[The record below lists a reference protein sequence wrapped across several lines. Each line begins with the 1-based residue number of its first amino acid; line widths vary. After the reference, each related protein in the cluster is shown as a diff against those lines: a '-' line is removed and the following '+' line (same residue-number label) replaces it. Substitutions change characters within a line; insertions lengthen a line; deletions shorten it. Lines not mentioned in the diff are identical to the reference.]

1 MTWVAVVLGVTL
13 GLGMALVA
21 SWIGARTPTLEARVA
36 PFVRS
41 SLADE
46 ERRRSVTVT
55 PFPTAERLLAPAVR
69 DAARLF
75 ERWGM
80 HADLERRLRRAG
92 GATTPEQFRA
102 QQVAWCA
109 AGLAAGCVLAVIL
122 AATRGTGVIAGTLLV
137 VVAAASGAVG
147 RDLALTSAVRRRS
160 RRLMLELPTVAE
172 LLALSVAAGE
182 SAQSALERV
191 AASTS
196 GELADELADALARVR
211 AGSRLS
217 VALSA
222 MADAYDL
229 PALRRFADG
238 VSTAIERGTPLADV
252 LRAQAQDVRAAG
264 QQELMEE
271 GGRREIAMMVP
282 VVFLILPVTV
292 VFAVFPGLVAI
303 DLGG

>member
-1 MTWVAVVLGVTL
+1 MTWISLVLGVTL
-13 GLGMALVA
+13 GVGAALIV
-21 SWIGARTPTLEARVA
+21 SWFGSRTPTLEARVA

-41 SLADE
+41 TLADDA
-46 ERRRSVTVT
+46 RRRETTVT
-55 PFPTAERLLAPAVR
+55 PLPTVERLVAPVVR

-80 HADLERRLRRAG
+80 QSDLQRRLRRAG
-92 GATTPEQFRA
+92 STTTPEQYRA

-109 AGLAAGCVLAVIL
+109 AGLAAGVALAVML
-122 AATRGTGVIAGTLLV
+122 AASRGTGLVAGALLV
-137 VVAAASGAVG
+137 VVLGAVGAVG
-147 RDLALTSAVRRRS
+147 RDLALTAAVRRRS
-160 RRLMLELPTVAE
+160 RRLMLELPTLAE
-172 LLALSVAAGE
+172 LLALAVAAGE
-182 SAQSALERV
+182 SAQAALERV
-191 AASTS
+191 ATSTS
-196 GELADELADALARVR
+196 GDLSDELTDALSRVR
-211 AGSRLS
+211 AGARLP

-222 MADAYDL
+222 MADANEL

-238 VSTAIERGTPLADV
+238 VSTAIERGTPLAEV